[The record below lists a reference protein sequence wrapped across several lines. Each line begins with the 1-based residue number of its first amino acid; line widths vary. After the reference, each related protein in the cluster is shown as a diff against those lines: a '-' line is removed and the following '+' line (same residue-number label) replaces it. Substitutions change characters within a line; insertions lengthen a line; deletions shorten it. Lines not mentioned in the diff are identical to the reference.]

1 MDSDSEPETRSE
13 RAYQAQLYF
22 NLGYRQQMEQRLELA
37 IDFYRKSIAV
47 LATAEA
53 HTYLGWAYSFA
64 GRLDDAI
71 EECLLAIAVDP
82 DFGNPYNDIGSYM
95 MAKGDLD
102 GAIPWLQKALLAPRY
117 ESYCFPHF
125 NLGRVYEERGGGL
138 DPGSHGGHG
147 MQVGIDPTG
156 ALILERQDGTRV
168 RVVSGPVRPA

>member
-1 MDSDSEPETRSE
+1 MESDSEPETRSE

-125 NLGRVYEERGGGL
+125 NLGRVYEERGEFRRAAQEYRL
-138 DPGSHGGHG
+138 
-147 MQVGIDPTG
+147 
-156 ALILERQDGTRV
+156 ALVEDERF
-168 RVVSGPVRPA
+168 RPAEEALQRVQPMAEG

>member
-1 MDSDSEPETRSE
+1 MDYYNPEHEPQRETHGE
-13 RAYQAQLYF
+13 LAYQAQLYF
-22 NLGYRQQMEQRLELA
+22 NLGYRHQMAQRLELA
-37 IDFYRKSIAV
+37 IDFYRKSIAT

-53 HTYLGWAYSFA
+53 HTYLGWAYSYA

-71 EECLLAIAVDP
+71 EECLRAIDIDP

-125 NLGRVYEERGGGL
+125 NLGRVYEERGEFRRAAQEYRL
-138 DPGSHGGHG
+138 
-147 MQVGIDPTG
+147 
-156 ALILERQDGTRV
+156 ALAEDARF
-168 RVVSGPVRPA
+168 RPAEEALQRVQPLAGG

>member
-1 MDSDSEPETRSE
+1 MDSDSAPETRSE

-125 NLGRVYEERGGGL
+125 NLGRVYEERGEFRRAAQEYRL
-138 DPGSHGGHG
+138 
-147 MQVGIDPTG
+147 
-156 ALILERQDGTRV
+156 ALVEDERF
-168 RVVSGPVRPA
+168 RPAEEALQRIQPMAEG